1 MLKVFEAFS
10 GIGTQRMALRN
21 LGIEHEVVCIAEID
35 KFAIRSYEAIHGE
48 TLNLGDVSKID
59 PNDVPDHDLFTYSF
73 PCQDISVAGKGK
85 GFKPESGTRSSLL
98 WECEKIIEAKRP
110 KYLLMENVK
119 ALIFKKFKPG
129 FEKWLKLLE
138 ELGYANYWQVLN
150 AKDYGIP
157 QNRERVFAI
166 SIRKDIDTGDFTFPE
181 GFDNGLRLKDFLE
194 DEVDEKFYISQEK
207 TEKLISQIKNKD
219 ISNTI
224 RASGRGSVDRHQW
237 DMVCVPCITPD
248 REEKRQNGRRFKED
262 GDPMFTLTGQD
273 RHGVL
278 QVGNIVNTGNWNNPQ
293 RGRVYSENGCSPALN
308 CVGGGG
314 LEPKILRIGN
324 INPNKTGQ
332 SGNVYNPNGISPT
345 LDTCQGGNRMPKITE
360 PTIVASRGRNPD
372 NPSDRTTGSPTEQR
386 LVLEPSN
393 IKHTELPCIFDDRD
407 KGFGVKTQDICP
419 TQRAERNGIK
429 CIGVDYRIRK
439 LTPKECWR
447 LMGISD
453 EDFEKAQEVNS
464 NTQLY
469 KQAGNAIVV
478 DVLEG
483 IFRKLFL
490 SKSKEKGD
498 KLEEQLE
505 WLDDLLGVG
514 K

>member
-1 MLKVFEAFS
+1 MLRVFEAFS

-73 PCQDISVAGKGK
+73 PCQDISVAGKEK

-98 WECEKIIEAKRP
+98 WECEKIIEVKRP

-129 FEKWLKLLE
+129 FKKWLRLLE
-138 ELGYANYWQVLN
+138 ELGYTNYWQVLN
-150 AKDYGIP
+150 ARDYGIP
-157 QNRERVFAI
+157 QNRERVFCVSILGTHEPYVFPKPI
-166 SIRKDIDTGDFTFPE
+166 SLDK
-181 GFDNGLRLKDFLE
+181 RLKDVLE
-194 DEVDEKFYISQEK
+194 DKVGERFYINSEKANELLAKLNHQLPNQETSYCIDANYHK
-207 TEKLISQIKNKD
+207 GTTIEQFVNKN
-219 ISNTI
+219 
-224 RASGRGSVDRHQW
+224 R
-237 DMVCVPCITPD
+237 
-248 REEKRQNGRRFKED
+248 RQLVQENLPNPRII
-262 GDPMFTLTGQD
+262 
-273 RHGVL
+273 
-278 QVGNIVNTGNWNNPQ
+278 QVGNIVN
-293 RGRVYSENGCSPALN
+293 SE
-308 CVGGGG
+308 
-314 LEPKILRIGN
+314 
-324 INPNKTGQ
+324 
-332 SGNVYNPNGISPT
+332 GI
-345 LDTCQGGNRMPKITE
+345 CN
-360 PTIVASRGRNPD
+360 ASTTVQKD
-372 NPSDRTTGSPTEQR
+372 NM
-386 LVLEPSN
+386 VLEP
-393 IKHTELPCIFDDRD
+393 
-407 KGFGVKTQDICP
+407 Q
-419 TQRAERNGIK
+419 
-429 CIGVDYRIRK
+429 YRIRK

-453 EDFEKAQEVNS
+453 EDFEKAQKVNS

-490 SKSKEKGD
+490 SKSKEKGN

-514 K
+514 T